1 MSTTIYE
8 ISPFKIL
15 FGCSQF
21 SILAKKSP
29 KPILETYNVK
39 YLKQSTIIS
48 SQLNPVQ
55 RLKLLS
61 LKLN

>member
-1 MSTTIYE
+1 MSTKIYE

-15 FGCSQF
+15 FGCGQF
-21 SILAKKSP
+21 SILSQISP

-48 SQLNPVQ
+48 SQLNPV
-55 RLKLLS
+55 
-61 LKLN
+61 